1 MYNNLQFKNK
11 GFKYWV
17 EYPSVWCNN
26 FIVVRN
32 TIRRRNWLS
41 WVDHD
46 PYEERDFN
54 IEEQLIINTAAAAEK
69 EKEEKEKEVSP
80 QKSSPDKNGKRAKG
94 KAAEKEEKEKE
105 IVPEVVKFK
114 GPVLPNVIFTQ
125 IRRVKII

>member
-54 IEEQLIINTAAAAEK
+54 IEEQLIINTT
-69 EKEEKEKEVSP
+69 EKEEKEPSP
-80 QKSSPDKNGKRAKG
+80 TKSSPDKTGKRGKG
-94 KAAEKEEKEKE
+94 NKDKKEEEKEE
-105 IVPEVVKFK
+105 VAAEVVKFK

-125 IRRVKII
+125 IRRVKIIQNILPH

>member
-1 MYNNLQFKNK
+1 MTLFQQVQQSKPKERDEQGKPTTPWNGNGIAMLVSENQNTPQNNGSTYVNQNAQWLNQISMYNNLQFKNK

-54 IEEQLIINTAAAAEK
+54 IEE
-69 EKEEKEKEVSP
+69 
-80 QKSSPDKNGKRAKG
+80 
-94 KAAEKEEKEKE
+94 
-105 IVPEVVKFK
+105 
-114 GPVLPNVIFTQ
+114 
-125 IRRVKII
+125 

>member
-32 TIRRRNWLS
+32 TMRRRNWLS

-54 IEEQLIINTAAAAEK
+54 IEEQLIINTAI
-69 EKEEKEKEVSP
+69 EKEEKEPSP
-80 QKSSPDKNGKRAKG
+80 TKSSPDKNGKRAKA
-94 KAAEKEEKEKE
+94 KEKEEKEKE
-105 IVPEVVKFK
+105 EVAA
-114 GPVLPNVIFTQ
+114 
-125 IRRVKII
+125 